1 MSTQLSPTPNPTNS
15 LVPADI
21 AKLGDFFVIEK
32 TLQDNGILNTVVTEV
47 KQVYGS
53 DLTHIDWFTSADFVL
68 FAILDLY
75 DRALAQHSL
84 AVLKLLQQK
93 ITRPVC
99 YQQIRF
105 LDLVT
110 NSGINLNQFWRGCL
124 FHDLGKIKIPNFI
137 LNNTT
142 TNQELLQILLN
153 QLLVDKNLL
162 ATIAKQTKDANIPL
176 NSTDEL
182 SAYLKQYN
190 LRAIHLL
197 PVKYFL
203 PPDELAKLSQVGFAT
218 DQPLHDIIKIH
229 EAYSKDILTQKGFV
243 IESELAG
250 SHHDYRRQGSSI
262 LLEIPEL
269 HFIVDAVELIRLADM
284 TEALSTTRSYTKNSL
299 PLPKIMSIIL
309 DEATTGKIDLTLA
322 YLWIKEE
329 VDFSAHS
336 TGVPA
341 DWSIV
346 KEKLRHL
353 FPLTKLPGHQNCLT
367 NC

>member
-15 LVPADI
+15 LVLTDI

-32 TLQDNGILNTVVTEV
+32 TLQDNGIIDTVVAEV

-75 DRALAQHSL
+75 DRALARHSL
-84 AVLKLLQQK
+84 AVLQLLQQK

-110 NSGINLNQFWRGCL
+110 NSGINLNQFWRGCI
-124 FHDLGKIKIPNFI
+124 FHDLGKIKVPNFI
-137 LNNTT
+137 LNNST
-142 TNQELLQILLN
+142 TNQELLQILLDK
-153 QLLVDKNLL
+153 LSVDK
-162 ATIAKQTKDANIPL
+162 TILTTITNQTKDYDIPL
-176 NSTDEL
+176 DSTDKL
-182 SAYLKQYN
+182 NTYLKQYG

-203 PPDELAKLSQVGFAT
+203 SADELTKLSQTGFTT

-229 EAYSKDILTQKGFV
+229 EAYSKEILTQKGLI

-250 SHHDYRRQGSSI
+250 SHHDYQHQGSSI

-284 TEALSTTRSYTKNSL
+284 TEALSTPRSYTKNRL
-299 PLPKIMSIIL
+299 PLPKILSIIL
-309 DEATTGKIDLTLA
+309 DEATAGKINLTLA

-329 VDFSAHS
+329 VDFSSSS
-336 TGVPA
+336 TDNLD
-341 DWSIV
+341 DWAIV
-346 KEKLRHL
+346 KEKLQHL
-353 FPLTKLPGHQNCLT
+353 FPLTKLPN
-367 NC
+367 

>member
-1 MSTQLSPTPNPTNS
+1 MPTQLFPPPTSATS
-15 LVPADI
+15 LTPADI
-21 AKLGDFFVIEK
+21 GQLGNFFVIEK
-32 TLQDNGILNTVVTEV
+32 TLRDNRLLDAIVSGV
-47 KQVYGS
+47 KQVYDT
-53 DLTHIDWFTSADFVL
+53 DLTNIDWLTPTDFEL

-75 DRALAQHSL
+75 DRALAKHSL
-84 AVLKLLQQK
+84 AVLNLLQQK

-99 YQQIRF
+99 YQQIHF

-110 NSGINLNQFWRGCL
+110 NSGISLEQFWRGCL

-137 LNNTT
+137 LNNAT
-142 TNQELLQILLN
+142 TNQELLKILLN
-153 QLLVDKNLL
+153 QLLVDQNLL
-162 ATIAKQTKDANIPL
+162 ATIANQTKDANIPL

-182 SAYLKQYN
+182 NAYLKQYN

-197 PVKYFL
+197 PVKFFL
-203 PPDELAKLSQVGFAT
+203 STDELTKLSQAGFT
-218 DQPLHDIIKIH
+218 VDQPLHDIIKIH

-284 TEALSTTRSYTKNSL
+284 TEALSTPRSYTKNSL

-309 DEATTGKIDLTLA
+309 DEATAGKIDLTLA

-329 VDFSAHS
+329 VDFSAS
-336 TGVPA
+336 SVGTFD
-341 DWSIV
+341 DWAIV
-346 KEKLRHL
+346 KEKLYHL
-353 FPLTKLPGHQNCLT
+353 FPLTKLPDHQNCLT